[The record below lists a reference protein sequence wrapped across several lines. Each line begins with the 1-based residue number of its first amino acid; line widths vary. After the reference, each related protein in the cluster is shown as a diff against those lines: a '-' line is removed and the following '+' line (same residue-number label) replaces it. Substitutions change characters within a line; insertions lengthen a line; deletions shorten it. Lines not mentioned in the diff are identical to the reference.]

1 MRKYIAYASTALLL
15 GLILWWAKPGQILE
29 SLKEA
34 DLSLLGLALL
44 VTPVV
49 IGLKIWRWLLLART
63 VDINFSVP
71 DAARSYLVGLALAT
85 VTPLAAG
92 EAMRGMFVKG
102 GNRAQL
108 TGKTILDKFIDLA
121 TLGFFAGV
129 GLLFI
134 DATEQRLIGALLCLG
149 FAAFVFAL
157 FVLTPK
163 FAGRLDHLDGIWA
176 KLRIPQVADAV
187 LHTPRS
193 QLMKTILISLSGFCI
208 YYLQVMIV
216 VRAFLPGASFEL
228 MVYFPVITLST
239 ILPIGVGGTGV
250 REATAVVLLGLFGV
264 SKAVAFNSFFI
275 HFIIVQGIPSI
286 LGAFFLAS
294 ARKRHESEGTT
305 SAQE

>member
-1 MRKYIAYASTALLL
+1 MRQLIAYASTALLL
-15 GLILWWAKPGQILE
+15 GLILWWAKPATILA
-29 SLKEA
+29 SLQEA
-34 DLSLLGLALL
+34 NPALLGLALL
-44 VTPVV
+44 ITPLV

-63 VDINFSVP
+63 VDPNFSVP

-92 EAMRGMFVKG
+92 EGMRGMFVKG
-102 GNRAQL
+102 GSRAQL

-121 TLGFFAGV
+121 SLAFFAGI

-134 DATEQRLIGALLCLG
+134 DDPRHRAIGALLCLA
-149 FAAFVFAL
+149 FVTFVFAL

-163 FAGRLDHLDGIWA
+163 LAGRLDHLSGLLA

-187 LHTPRS
+187 LHTPAS
-193 QLMKTILISLSGFCI
+193 QLLKTILISLGGFCI

-216 VRAFLPGASFEL
+216 VRAFLPGASWEL

-250 REATAVVLLGLFGV
+250 REATAVLLLGAFGV

-275 HFIIVQGIPSI
+275 HFIIVQGVPSI

-294 ARKRHESEGTT
+294 ARRSD
-305 SAQE
+305 A

>member
-1 MRKYIAYASTALLL
+1 VRKIFAYVSTAVLL
-15 GLILWWAKPGQILE
+15 GLILWWAEPATIWE
-29 SLKEA
+29 SLQA
-34 DLSLLGLALL
+34 ANLGVLGLALL
-44 VTPVV
+44 ITPVV

-63 VDINFSVP
+63 VDPEFSIP

-121 TLGFFAGV
+121 SLSLFAGV

-134 DATEQRLIGALLCLG
+134 DGSLKRGIGALLCLVFVG
-149 FAAFVFAL
+149 FVFAL
-157 FVLTPK
+157 FVVTPRL
-163 FAGRLDHLDGIWA
+163 AGKLDHLSGIWA

-187 LHTPRS
+187 LHTPAS
-193 QLMKTILISLSGFCI
+193 QLLRTILISLVGFCV
-208 YYLQVMIV
+208 YYVQVMIV
-216 VRAFLPGASFEL
+216 MRAFLPTASLEL
-228 MVYFPVITLST
+228 MVYFPIITLST

-250 REATAVVLLGLFGV
+250 RETVAVILLSTFGV

-275 HFIIVQGIPSI
+275 HFIIVQGIPAI
-286 LGAFFLAS
+286 LGAVLLAS
-294 ARKRHESEGTT
+294 ARKND
-305 SAQE
+305 AQSLTETD